1 MSDFSR
7 KIPVFLHVTK
17 SEFPRNRRFCRKIR
31 PIVPHVT
38 KSDFGLLTRVFLH
51 VTKSDF
57 LLGRRFD
64 R

>member
-17 SEFPRNRRFCRKIR
+17 SEFPRNRRFCRKMR
-31 PIVPHVT
+31 LIVPHVT
-38 KSDFGLLTRVFLH
+38 KSDFGLLNRVFLH